1 MAGSVNMQILVGNLG
16 KDPEIK
22 TFDNGERVANFTVA
36 TSQVWRDK
44 FSGERKER
52 TQWHNIAV
60 HTQPLVDI
68 VEKYARKGNK
78 IYIQGQT
85 EKRKYTDRNGVERET
100 AEVVL
105 RPYNVSQRKSYCGPI
120 AAKSASWAAPSS
132 GRVPLGLHPPAPPLT
147 TISTTRSRSDG

>member
-44 FSGERKER
+44 FTGERKER

-105 RPYNVSQRKSYCGPI
+105 RPYNGEITLLGTPAAGGTQREG
-120 AAKSASWAAPSS
+120 SAGAAPS
-132 GRVPLGLHPPAPPLT
+132 RAPANHDLDDEIPF
-147 TISTTRSRSDG
+147 

>member
-44 FSGERKER
+44 MTGERKER

-85 EKRKYTDRNGVERET
+85 EKRKYTDRNGLERET

-105 RPYNVSQRKSYCGPI
+105 RPYNGEITLLGTPASGGTQRDGGST
-120 AAKSASWAAPSS
+120 
-132 GRVPLGLHPPAPPLT
+132 PPPRINNDLDDDIPF
-147 TISTTRSRSDG
+147 

>member
-105 RPYNVSQRKSYCGPI
+105 RPYITEIVLRPYRGEITLLGSNAQQREG
-120 AAKSASWAAPSS
+120 SAGATPSRAPANHDLDDEI
-132 GRVPLGLHPPAPPLT
+132 PF
-147 TISTTRSRSDG
+147 

>member
-105 RPYNVSQRKSYCGPI
+105 RPYNGEITLLGTPASGGAQREG
-120 AAKSASWAAPSS
+120 SAGAAPS
-132 GRVPLGLHPPAPPLT
+132 RAPANHDLDDDIPF
-147 TISTTRSRSDG
+147 

>member
-1 MAGSVNMQILVGNLG
+1 MASASLIS
-16 KDPEIK
+16 
-22 TFDNGERVANFTVA
+22 RVA

-105 RPYNVSQRKSYCGPI
+105 RPYNGEITLLGTPASGGAQREG
-120 AAKSASWAAPSS
+120 SAGATPSRAPANHDLDDEI
-132 GRVPLGLHPPAPPLT
+132 PF
-147 TISTTRSRSDG
+147 